1 MEKGLRRLAKQC
13 KDIKYTKGLLLG
25 FLIAGTLSFSNSN
38 VAGTTPEV
46 KNIETSINQQ
56 RTEIGNSI
64 SDINKIFR
72 EARKENSKLMKG
84 ANLELVQLMEQGDH
98 VVKSPWSSWQ
108 YGVNYFFSSQGKPY
122 KGFGDRKERYPFQGI
137 YARASWM
144 ERSTLVTNE
153 RSLSE
158 ISPFRFTSEGI
169 PYSTN
174 KNLDYGFLPLRDI
187 SEPDVELQVLANVN
201 PKSINK
207 QEININQQIETPGI
221 IARPEIQIGV
231 NSPLEAPSIIFPEV
245 TPVSINV
252 QNPAN
257 PDTPALAT
265 APTVNISLTKPTV
278 TLNIVP
284 PTLNMA
290 VSAPSSPNIGISID
304 APGVPT
310 VNALNVTAPA
320 QVTAPNISFT
330 AVNPVD
336 FTLSASGLSGI
347 GQYNFASFGRNTN
360 YNLNDKTVTVSAK
373 NGFISTW
380 GTISNLNNVNTNVE
394 VNAEDTRA
402 FMIDE
407 GVDGTIR
414 APFRYIGTINLNSSK
429 NAGIDVQGTHTK
441 YSSSALNPAFDS
453 MDKVAN
459 IKVINAGTINGN
471 GGGTGANTIKN
482 QVAFGF
488 NNFDSSTNNTRNEMI
503 NDTQGTIT
511 LKAPESA
518 GIQLRPENP
527 NASGSNEKLG
537 LNMMSAENKGTVNL
551 NSYGSFGMLT
561 VKNIN
566 ATSTKTYS
574 NYGIT
579 TTVGGQI
586 ASHFNPT
593 FESKME
599 NNGTINISGD
609 KSIGIGL
616 IHNIQGVYAGGNI
629 KIGTENPS
637 SHAYANSGSDTGKVE
652 EAVGVYAEV
661 ETRPVKKGELDDFA
675 QMNSTNDIVGTD
687 GINLT
692 GTVTIG
698 KYSQKVSG
706 ARVKNKGT
714 ITVSGTI
721 DIQTGAEGNYGIV
734 TEGTS
739 YKRRYRKVAA
749 TWLEE
754 DKIGRVDITSAGKVN
769 VNGNNSVGYIL
780 VQGEGSNAGNITV
793 NAQNALGFY
802 GKTGKFENTGTIT
815 STGAG
820 SNAVVLEKGTGTLIF
835 NNTGNLITNTEGTV
849 ALYVKDGATFNHTSG
864 KITAGNGAVGIYSIG
879 TGTTGTIAAPIEVQG
894 STASKTGIGVYSD
907 GQSVNTF
914 NTGAELLLGNG
925 TVGLFSAK
933 TGKFNNTFV
942 INGLK
947 ASLDDN
953 AVLAYFKGDSPTAS
967 ENEVTISGNSI
978 NNLTVTKMGKNSALF
993 YGAAGSKVTLGEN
1006 INLVGNP
1013 KFSNISTDA
1022 QLLVTKDG
1030 SAIVD
1035 AGKIV
1040 TSNLKTTISAL
1051 GTNGG
1056 TRGNAENKGTLNLT
1070 GTKKAIG
1077 IYLSEAT
1084 GKNSAGATITA
1095 NEDSSIGIFGKENSV
1110 IENSGTV
1117 TMKKQKSVGLL
1128 AQNSSVTN
1136 KNGGTVTTEGTGSAG
1151 IYGSE
1156 NSTISNEGTITAKE
1170 TGSAGIYSDNS
1181 NAENK
1186 ASGVI
1191 TAEKGTS
1198 AGIYAK
1204 VKDAK
1209 SIQNAGT
1216 INVGTGANTTDTQGA
1231 GIYGEV
1237 VSGGT
1242 GVLAIGNTS
1251 NINIDLNGSV
1261 GIFAKNGTGSAG
1273 NLTVSNTGTITAK
1286 KENSVGI
1293 LSEKSTVT
1301 SSGTVTLQGKT
1312 SVGIFGKNDSE
1323 ITNSGNINATNSAAD
1338 SKSVGIISDKGTAV
1352 NTGNITMAGGGSA
1365 GMLGQNGAVLT
1376 NSGSVTMN
1384 GEKSAGI
1391 YTENSTSSNEGTV
1404 TVTGKESA
1412 GMFAKNSS
1420 ADNYNITNKG
1430 TINLNTVS
1438 GTPEKSVGMYAEIA
1452 TAATGTTTLKNE
1464 NTITVD
1470 QGNSVGMYIL
1480 NNTADKSKAVVKN
1493 DTAGKIENKKAI
1505 YVGIL
1510 ANK

>member
-38 VAGTTPEV
+38 VAGTTPKV

-64 SDINKIFR
+64 SDINKVFR
-72 EARKENSKLMKG
+72 EAKKENNKLMKG

-108 YGVNYFFSSQGKPY
+108 YGANYFFSRQGKPY
-122 KGFGDRKERYPFQGI
+122 KGFEDRKKRYPFQGK
-137 YARASWM
+137 YVRASWM

-207 QEININQQIETPGI
+207 QEININQQIETPGT

-953 AVLAYFKGDSPTAS
+953 AVLDYFKGDSPTAS

-1117 TMKKQKSVGLL
+1117 TMKKQKSVSLL

-1216 INVGTGANTTDTQGA
+1216 INVGTAANTTDTQGA

-1273 NLTVSNTGTITAK
+1273 NLTVNNTGTITAK

-1293 LSEKSTVT
+1293 LSEKSNVT

-1312 SVGIFGKNDSE
+1312 SVGIFGKNGSE
-1323 ITNSGNINATNSAAD
+1323 ITNSGNINATNNAAD
-1338 SKSVGIISDKGTAV
+1338 SKSVGIISDKGRAI

-1365 GMLGQNGAVLT
+1365 GMLGQNGATLT

-1420 ADNYNITNKG
+1420 ADNYTITNKG

-1452 TAATGTTTLKNE
+1452 TTATGTTTLKNE

-1470 QGNSVGMYIL
+1470 QFCR
-1480 NNTADKSKAVVKN
+1480 NTSK
-1493 DTAGKIENKKAI
+1493 
-1505 YVGIL
+1505 
-1510 ANK
+1510 

>member
-1 MEKGLRRLAKQC
+1 VRTINNILKKMEKGLRRLAKQC

-46 KNIETSINQQ
+46 KNIEISINQQ

-64 SDINKIFR
+64 SDINKVFR
-72 EARKENSKLMKG
+72 EARKENNKLMKG
-84 ANLELVQLMEQGDH
+84 VNLELVQLMEQGEH

-108 YGVNYFFSSQGKPY
+108 YGANYFFSSQGKPY

-153 RSLSE
+153 RLLSE

-207 QEININQQIETPGI
+207 QEININQQIETPGT

-290 VSAPSSPNIGISID
+290 VSAPSSPNIGITID

-360 YNLNDKTVTVSAK
+360 YNLNDKTVTVSAQ

-394 VNAEDTRA
+394 VNAQDTRA

-414 APFRYIGTINLNSSK
+414 DPFRYIGTINLNNSK
-429 NAGIDVQGTHTK
+429 NAGIDVQGTHTG
-441 YSSSALNPAFDS
+441 YSSSSLNPNFNS

-527 NASGSNEKLG
+527 NASGNNEKLG

-551 NSYGSFGMLT
+551 NSFGSFGMLT

-579 TTVGGQI
+579 TTAGGQI

-599 NNGTINISGD
+599 NKGTINISGD

-637 SHAYANSGSDTGKVE
+637 SHTYTNSGSDTGKVE

-754 DKIGRVDITSAGKVN
+754 DKIGRVDITSTGKVN

-815 STGAG
+815 STGTG
-820 SNAVVLEKGTGTLIF
+820 SNAVVLEKGTGNLIF

-967 ENEVTISGNSI
+967 ENEVTLSGSSV
-978 NNLTVTKMGKNSALF
+978 NNLTITKMGKNSALF
-993 YGAAGSKVTLGEN
+993 YGAAGSKVTLGES

-1022 QLLVTKDG
+1022 QVLVTKDG
-1030 SAIVD
+1030 TAIVD
-1035 AGKIV
+1035 TGKIV

-1056 TRGNAENKGTLNLT
+1056 IRGNAENKGTLNLT
-1070 GTKKAIG
+1070 GTQKAIG

-1084 GKNSAGATITA
+1084 GKNSTGATITA
-1095 NEDSSIGIFGKENSV
+1095 NEDSSIGIFGKENST

-1204 VKDAK
+1204 VKDTK
-1209 SIQNAGT
+1209 SIKNAGT
-1216 INVGTGANTTDTQGA
+1216 INIGTASNTTDTQGA
-1231 GIYGEV
+1231 GIYGEML
-1237 VSGGT
+1237 STGT
-1242 GVLAIGNTS
+1242 GILTIENTS
-1251 NINIDLNGSV
+1251 NINVDLKDLSNCLALPSQAIMDN
-1261 GIFAKNGTGSAG
+1261 IFYYGETIILG
-1273 NLTVSNTGTITAK
+1273 NLPLEDKDYDMLISVSESISYINRDVAYLQYGLIY
-1286 KENSVGI
+1286 KEIPFSVY
-1293 LSEKSTVT
+1293 EKLIEKLKIETQT
-1301 SSGTVTLQGKT
+1301 CR
-1312 SVGIFGKNDSE
+1312 NE
-1323 ITNSGNINATNSAAD
+1323 C
-1338 SKSVGIISDKGTAV
+1338 IS
-1352 NTGNITMAGGGSA
+1352 
-1365 GMLGQNGAVLT
+1365 
-1376 NSGSVTMN
+1376 
-1384 GEKSAGI
+1384 
-1391 YTENSTSSNEGTV
+1391 
-1404 TVTGKESA
+1404 
-1412 GMFAKNSS
+1412 F
-1420 ADNYNITNKG
+1420 
-1430 TINLNTVS
+1430 
-1438 GTPEKSVGMYAEIA
+1438 GMYADDLKECIKEKSNSPYWEREIEHRVYDLRNPCLIE
-1452 TAATGTTTLKNE
+1452 LKR
-1464 NTITVD
+1464 
-1470 QGNSVGMYIL
+1470 
-1480 NNTADKSKAVVKN
+1480 
-1493 DTAGKIENKKAI
+1493 KIFEAFGLVQIKLTKKI
-1505 YVGIL
+1505 
-1510 ANK
+1510 